1 MITLPSSRR
10 PHMLAAFWLAT
21 SLSVGMLIGMIGGL
35 ALSPRWLFFG
45 LGAAVVMAV
54 PGFLRPQIAAFP
66 YRAWN
71 KLAREFSRGARH
83 WLTGICYYVILVAVG
98 QTKSSIKLMRP
109 TPQESFWVARL
120 GRTVEHT
127 PHFDGSAGEPPRRGW
142 IRPYASWAVQ
152 SGNAWALGLLPFV
165 VLLSAL
171 EVDQQEN
178 PLPADIYT
186 LF

>member
-10 PHMLAAFWLAT
+10 PHMLAAFWLAI

-35 ALSPRWLFFG
+35 ALSPRWLLFG
-45 LGAAVVMAV
+45 LASAVVMAV
-54 PGFLRPQIAAFP
+54 PGLLRPQIAAFP

-83 WLTGICYYVILVAVG
+83 WLIGICYYVILVAVG
-98 QTKSSIKLMRP
+98 QTKSSIKLKHP
-109 TPQESFWVARL
+109 SPQESSWVARR
-120 GRTVEHT
+120 GRTVEHA
-127 PHFDGSAGEPPRRGW
+127 PHLDGSARESPRRGW
-142 IRPYASWAVQ
+142 IRSYTSWAVQ
-152 SGNAWALGLLPFV
+152 SGNTWVLGLLPFIV
-165 VLLSAL
+165 MLSAL